1 MITKATTTTG
11 AVYLLVSDSRRLVK
25 IKHGRIVGGNYD
37 SILNSKV
44 SDHLLGSEE
53 FRLPWN
59 EPSLWVGSLPVV
71 GKTYYV
77 STRNEW
83 WITTPIVSVENIS
96 EDEANKLVK
105 DSR

>member
-1 MITKATTTTG
+1 MIKATTKNG
-11 AVYLLVSDSRRLVK
+11 SIYLLVSDSQRLVK
-25 IKHGRIVGGNYD
+25 IKHGRVVGGAYD

-44 SDHLLGSEE
+44 SDHLLGSDE

-59 EPSLWVGSLPVV
+59 EPDLWTDSLPVV